1 MKHDCKKCE
10 TCGIKYNHCDCF
22 LKYTNFKDDL
32 IKSKC
37 LSCYESR
44 RKFDKKLIEILFNT
58 YKFSNYDNNKF
69 NLLLQ
74 KGVYPYK
81 YMMLGKNSMKQRY
94 LKKKIFIVTYIW
106 KIL

>member
-37 LSCYESR
+37 LSCYKSR

-81 YMMLGKNSMKQRY
+81 HMMLGKNSMKQRY

>member
-37 LSCYESR
+37 LSCYKSR

-58 YKFSNYDNNKF
+58 YKFSNYDNNEF

>member
-37 LSCYESR
+37 LSCYKSR
-44 RKFDKKLIEILFNT
+44 RKFDKKLKEILFNT

>member
-37 LSCYESR
+37 LSCYKSR

-81 YMMLGKNSMKQRY
+81 YMMLGKNSMKQHY